1 MPDLPDEADLKAGE
15 VSELE
20 AEIEKELV
28 VMREKLRHVQN
39 ELSYQQEKN
48 LQTAESYKTMV
59 VQLEVRTHATTL
71 EQD

>member
-48 LQTAESYKTMV
+48 LQSAESYKTMV

>member
-48 LQTAESYKTMV
+48 LQSAESYKTMV
-59 VQLEVRTHATTL
+59 VQLEVGVRP
-71 EQD
+71 